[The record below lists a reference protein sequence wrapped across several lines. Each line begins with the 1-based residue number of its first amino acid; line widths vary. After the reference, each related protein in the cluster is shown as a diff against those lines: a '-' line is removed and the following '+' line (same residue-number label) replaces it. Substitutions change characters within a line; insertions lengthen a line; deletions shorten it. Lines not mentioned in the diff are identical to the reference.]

1 MPKIDIGDIDIKT
14 DTYEATRQVFLT
26 GITGQPNAI
35 YEVYTYKRLYNSN
48 VYYGT
53 IINQSSQTTYYSGTS
68 LYKNI
73 MQADSSGRM
82 YIIRSARIWQKHHQS
97 WTTQQNV
104 GIDLY
109 SKNNGRTPTND
120 TLMKEYGGYM
130 ILRLDGR
137 TSLN

>member
-1 MPKIDIGDIDIKT
+1 MPIGDIDIKS

-35 YEVYTYKRLYNSN
+35 YEVYTSKVLYNSN

-53 IINQSSQTTYYSGTS
+53 IINQSSRATYYSGTS

-97 WTTQQNV
+97 WTTQRNV
-104 GIDLY
+104 GISLY
-109 SKNNGRTPTND
+109 SKNNGRTPNNEQD
-120 TLMKEYGGYM
+120 MKSYGGYI

-137 TSLN
+137 TSLD

>member
-14 DTYEATRQVFLT
+14 DTYETARKVWLT

-35 YEVYTYKRLYNSN
+35 YEVYTPKVLYNSN

-53 IINQSSQTTYYSGTS
+53 VIITSPQATSYNGTA

-73 MQADSSGRM
+73 VQADSSGRM
-82 YIIRSARIWQKHHQS
+82 YIIDSAQVYEKHHGK
-97 WTTQQNV
+97 WCTMANV
-104 GIDLY
+104 GMDLY
-109 SKNNGRTPTND
+109 SKNNGRHPGND
-120 TLMKEYGGYM
+120 KQMKEYGGYM